1 MIPSRLFERDIA
13 IGRPRSCA
21 RVMVIFC
28 TIVLGLC
35 LMIAGCQSREDVAGD
50 NQGKGNEVLSAIEA
64 YHKAVGA
71 YPPTIDTLVPQY
83 LPAIPKL
90 KKAEWTFRASG
101 DGFSIGFSGYGS
113 QYSGWYASDDP
124 GWVIDSK

>member
-1 MIPSRLFERDIA
+1 
-13 IGRPRSCA
+13 
-21 RVMVIFC
+21 
-28 TIVLGLC
+28 
-35 LMIAGCQSREDVAGD
+35 MIAGCQSREDVAGD

-90 KKAEWTFRASG
+90 KKAEWTYRASR

-124 GWVIDSK
+124 GWMIDSK